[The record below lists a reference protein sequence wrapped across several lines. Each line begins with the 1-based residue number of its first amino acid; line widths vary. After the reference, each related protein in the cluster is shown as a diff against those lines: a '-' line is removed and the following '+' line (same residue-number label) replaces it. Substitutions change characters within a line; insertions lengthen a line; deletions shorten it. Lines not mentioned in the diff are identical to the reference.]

1 MDEFNEMLECSDP
14 ETRAIF
20 YVSYHP
26 GIFLDIPPMGI
37 SIFSVLTRITLKLA
51 PLLSYRSSQ
60 ALQFLPLGLYSISQ
74 FYW

>member
-26 GIFLDIPPMGI
+26 GIFLDIPPMG
-37 SIFSVLTRITLKLA
+37 LKLA

-60 ALQFLPLGLYSISQ
+60 ALQFLPLRLYSISQ